1 MVANKQKTRNAMIS
15 CLITIL
21 SAMFAATTPEHRCL
35 SGSKDALPDA
45 KDAIDMDVSAF
56 PNPLDGFEPP
66 KVAMPYV
73 IPPVTDTSF
82 TY

>member
-1 MVANKQKTRNAMIS
+1 MIQFLFS
-15 CLITIL
+15 IL
-21 SAMFAATTPEHRCL
+21 SAMFAATSQPRCL
-35 SGSKDALPDA
+35 SDSKDALSDA
-45 KDAIDMDVSAF
+45 KDAIDMDVSAL